1 MINGLAHYAL
11 EIYITTFFVQIFF
24 ISRMIKK
31 KITIVLEILMKR
43 RENQH
48 LIESYTLLFS
58 KQKKHLF
65 FWNREKHT
73 LCYKKNSDS
82 AVLSTR

>member
-24 ISRMIKK
+24 ISRMIK

-58 KQKKHLF
+58 KQKKHRF
-65 FWNREKHT
+65 FGIVKNT
-73 LCYKKNSDS
+73 LCVIKKI
-82 AVLSTR
+82 AILQC

>member
-48 LIESYTLLFS
+48 FIESYT
-58 KQKKHLF
+58 KQKKKKRFL
-65 FWNREKHT
+65 WNREKT
-73 LCYKKNSDS
+73 FF
-82 AVLSTR
+82 VL

>member
-58 KQKKHLF
+58 KQKKKHRFL
-65 FWNREKHT
+65 WNREKHT
-73 LCYKKNSDS
+73 LCYKKK
-82 AVLSTR
+82 

>member
-58 KQKKHLF
+58 KQKNTVF
-65 FWNREKHT
+65 FGIVKKHT

>member
-48 LIESYTLLFS
+48 SLKVTLYFLVNKKKTPFSLES
-58 KQKKHLF
+58 
-65 FWNREKHT
+65 
-73 LCYKKNSDS
+73 
-82 AVLSTR
+82 